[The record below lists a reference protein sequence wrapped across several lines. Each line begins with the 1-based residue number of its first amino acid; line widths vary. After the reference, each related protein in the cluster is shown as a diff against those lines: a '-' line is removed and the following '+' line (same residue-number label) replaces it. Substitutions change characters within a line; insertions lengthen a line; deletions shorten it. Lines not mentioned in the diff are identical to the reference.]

1 MRHQKAHRKLGR
13 TSEHRMSLLRNL
25 AVSLINSREE
35 RIVTTLPKAKELR
48 PFVERAITLSRKA
61 NNLEGENTGPRA
73 LHLRRQ
79 AAGFFHAGNM
89 QASALTGKRGQLRA
103 PRTAGVAA
111 LKRLFDELGERYKDR
126 PGGYT
131 RIFKL
136 GRRAGDN
143 AELAIIE
150 LVDNKAELEAIEA
163 AKKRKSAG
171 SKKKKGAEAKDKKA
185 GSAKKEAAGPAAKPK
200 TETVKASE
208 ETASEASTETTA
220 EMAAAETTA
229 DTTSEATSETG
240 ATETGEPE
248 SGEVK
253 ES

>member
-13 TSEHRMSLLRNL
+13 TSEHRMSMLRNL

-61 NNLEGENTGPRA
+61 NNLTGDDSGPRA

-89 QASALTGKRGQLRA
+89 QAAAQTGKRGQARL

-150 LVDNKAELEAIEA
+150 LVDNQGERDATEA

-171 SKKKKGAEAKDKKA
+171 SKKKKGTETKAASTRKDAAESSKKTEAKASDKD
-185 GSAKKEAAGPAAKPK
+185 
-200 TETVKASE
+200 
-208 ETASEASTETTA
+208 
-220 EMAAAETTA
+220 A
-229 DTTSEATSETG
+229 DTGETESDT
-240 ATETGEPE
+240 TEE
-248 SGEVK
+248 S
-253 ES
+253 